1 MQNVVCLTKFAVL
14 PKMYEALS
22 LKQLT
27 TEELDRLQSEPILYS
42 PFDTVMI
49 RVKDTNI
56 SLHQFSSFNPL
67 LHTPNLYVE
76 LAKIQNEKDLMKFIE
91 IYGLPLGISKSTSTN
106 CMEELITITE
116 MDTLDFFEE
125 LAQFSD
131 LLSLW
136 YYILNNEPIQR
147 NFSFIVDGKV
157 VSTETKDPKQI
168 IATVLNSKRSWTES
182 IESYGEKISL
192 CIRFKNLF
200 EVAYFQLM
208 NAVLNKKPLRRC
220 KECNSIFEVVHE
232 SQKFCA
238 PRFGRKRSTCENT
251 YRVRK
256 RRKRQKEKIT
266 ESNSQEESGM
276 K

>member
-27 TEELDRLQSEPILYS
+27 TEELDRLQSEPVLYS

-157 VSTETKDPKQI
+157 P
-168 IATVLNSKRSWTES
+168 
-182 IESYGEKISL
+182 
-192 CIRFKNLF
+192 
-200 EVAYFQLM
+200 
-208 NAVLNKKPLRRC
+208 
-220 KECNSIFEVVHE
+220 
-232 SQKFCA
+232 
-238 PRFGRKRSTCENT
+238 
-251 YRVRK
+251 
-256 RRKRQKEKIT
+256 
-266 ESNSQEESGM
+266 
-276 K
+276 